1 MLWIT
6 SAVAENVYTLPPK
19 DREAAI
25 ARLVPIL
32 SVFQAGKPVNVK
44 LTIARPER
52 TPPQLRYLRGV
63 VVPML
68 ADHGGYERED
78 VYEYLLG
85 SWFGWREKRLPGNRT
100 EQVPI
105 RTTTTDADGN
115 RDVIE
120 GRAFWDFVE
129 FIQRV
134 GARAGVV
141 IPDPQPETV
150 SAK

>member
-52 TPPQLRYLRGV
+52 TPPQLRYLWGV
-63 VVPML
+63 VVSML
-68 ADHGGYERED
+68 AEHGGYEPED
-78 VYEYLLG
+78 VT
-85 SWFGWREKRLPGNRT
+85 NT
-100 EQVPI
+100 C
-105 RTTTTDADGN
+105 A
-115 RDVIE
+115 
-120 GRAFWDFVE
+120 
-129 FIQRV
+129 
-134 GARAGVV
+134 
-141 IPDPQPETV
+141 
-150 SAK
+150 